1 MPDGLPKIGMRLHG
15 GLPAQRCVEL
25 ATMAE
30 ASGFQSLWFAENPF
44 NRGVWP
50 AMTACLL
57 ATQRMRIGVGVFN
70 PYNRHPTLIAM
81 EIAAFDELAQGRSAL
96 GIGSGIG
103 DRVTRSGMS
112 YAKPL
117 AAVRDCVNIVR
128 GMLHGETVT
137 YTGATFS
144 VDAVRLEC
152 PVLRPDMPIYVAATG
167 DQALRVAGQ
176 VADGVMIS
184 NMSPPGFTLRAQGIL
199 AEGAAKAGRAPPRD
213 IVQYVP
219 CVVREDAQEAR
230 RIVRTT
236 IGEMLSAY
244 WRMGAQWPA
253 VRAGMVRES
262 GIPPEEFAGS
272 MDALA
277 SGSPAVEVLDD
288 RYVDNYSLAGDRDAV
303 AGGMA
308 RFAAVGVTELV
319 VTLVGTEPEKT
330 AAALRGLLA
339 SRRVE

>member
-1 MPDGLPKIGMRLHG
+1 MRLHG

-25 ATMAE
+25 ARLAE
-30 ASGFQSLWFAENPF
+30 EKGFQSLWFAENPF

-57 ATQRMRIGVGVFN
+57 ATQSIRIGVGVFN
-70 PYNRHPTLIAM
+70 PYNRHPTLMAM
-81 EIAAFDELAQGRSAL
+81 EVAAFDELANGRSAL

-103 DRVTRSGMS
+103 DRVTRMGLS

-117 AAVRDCVNIVR
+117 AAVRDCVTIVR
-128 GMLHGETVT
+128 GMLRGETVT
-137 YTGATFS
+137 YAGSAFS
-144 VDAVRLEC
+144 VEKVRLEC

-184 NMSPPGFTLRAQGIL
+184 NMSPPGFTLRAQRLL
-199 AEGAAKAGRAPPRD
+199 AEGAAKAGRTPPRD

-219 CVVREDAQEAR
+219 CVVRDDAQEAR
-230 RIVRTT
+230 RIVRAT

-253 VRAGMVRES
+253 VRDAMVRES
-262 GIPPEEFAGS
+262 GISPDDFAAA

-277 SGSPAVEVLDD
+277 AGGAAVEVLDD
-288 RYVDNYSLAGDRDAV
+288 RYVDAYSLAGDRDGV
-303 AGGMA
+303 VNGMA
-308 RFAAVGVTELV
+308 RFADVGVTELV
-319 VTLVGTEPEKT
+319 VTLVGAAPETT
-330 AAALRGLLA
+330 AAGLRGVLPA
-339 SRRVE
+339 G

>member
-1 MPDGLPKIGMRLHG
+1 MINGLPRIGMRLHG
-15 GLPAQRCVEL
+15 GVPAQRCVEL
-25 ATMAE
+25 AQLAE
-30 ASGFQSLWFAENPF
+30 TSGFQSLWFAENPF

-57 ATQRMRIGVGVFN
+57 ATRTIRIGVGVFN

-103 DRVTRSGMS
+103 DRVTRMGLS

-117 AAVRDCVNIVR
+117 GAVRDCVTIVR
-128 GMLHGETVT
+128 GMLRGETMT
-137 YTGATFS
+137 YAGSTFS
-144 VDAVRLEC
+144 VDSVRLEC

-184 NMSPPGFTLRAQGIL
+184 NMSPPGFTMRAQRML
-199 AEGAAKAGRAPPRD
+199 AEGAAKAGRKPPSE

-230 RIVRTT
+230 RVVRAT
-236 IGEMLSAY
+236 IGDMLSAY

-253 VRAGMVRES
+253 VRDAMVRES
-262 GIPPEEFAGS
+262 GIPVEEFAAA
-272 MDALA
+272 MAALA
-277 SGSPAVEVLDD
+277 AGKPAVDVLDD
-288 RYVDNYSLAGDRDAV
+288 RYVDAYSLAGNQSGV
-303 AGGMA
+303 VTGMA
-308 RFAAVGVTELV
+308 RFADAGVTELV
-319 VTLVGTEPEKT
+319 ITLVGAEPETT
-330 AAALRGLLA
+330 AGALRGVLPKP
-339 SRRVE
+339 